1 MDHSML
7 QTSRS
12 NPPEVDSLFKRTE
25 QVVSL
30 SDKKS
35 FVRQEPTCPPRGA
48 GESAPKSRIPEEKKS
63 TNQKSHVYGENN
75 RDKDGQKAQE

>member
-1 MDHSML
+1 MGHSML

-30 SDKKS
+30 SDRKS
-35 FVRQEPTCPPRGA
+35 SDRQNQPASLTVEGFP
-48 GESAPKSRIPEEKKS
+48 PKSEKPMGS
-63 TNQKSHVYGENN
+63 QKQLKN
-75 RDKDGQKAQE
+75 KAKNLLAELK

>member
-30 SDKKS
+30 SDRKS
-35 FVRQEPTCPPRGA
+35 SDRQKPTCFPHGRRLSSKVGKA
-48 GESAPKSRIPEEKKS
+48 YGESKTTKKIK
-63 TNQKSHVYGENN
+63 QKPVGGIKIAHI
-75 RDKDGQKAQE
+75 

>member
-1 MDHSML
+1 MGHSML

-30 SDKKS
+30 SDKNQPAS
-35 FVRQEPTCPPRGA
+35 LTVEGFP
-48 GESAPKSRIPEEKKS
+48 PKSEKPMGS
-63 TNQKSHVYGENN
+63 QKQL
-75 RDKDGQKAQE
+75 KK